1 MHKQVWIFECIV
13 SMGYKEYGIELDIK
27 AILKLCLVILKAL
40 ESTYGVHMLKMTVY
54 VDTQIS

>member
-1 MHKQVWIFECIV
+1 
-13 SMGYKEYGIELDIK
+13 MGYKEYGIELDIK